1 MKVLIVEDDQ
11 SIIDA
16 VTIAFEFRWPEAVVI
31 SSLTGKD
38 VSEIIRRE
46 SPDIV
51 LLDLNLPNTTGFDVL
66 TEIRGFSN
74 VPVIMLTVRS
84 ADEDIMRALETGA
97 DDYITKPFN
106 YMTLLSRVRAAHR
119 RATMMP
125 GVGGQSTFVNSRVT
139 VDFIDQVVKV
149 ENRVVKLTQ
158 LEYKLLVILIRHI
171 NVVVSFESIAAEVW
185 SQEDKAGK
193 SAVKIAI
200 GRLRKKLDD
209 LPPQMILNARGIGY
223 VLKG

>member
-1 MKVLIVEDDQ
+1 MKVFIIEDDQ

-31 SSLTGKD
+31 SSLTGKK
-38 VSEIIRRE
+38 VSETIRRE

-66 TEIRGFSN
+66 GEIRSFSN

-84 ADEDIMRALETGA
+84 ADEDIIKALEAGA

-119 RATMMP
+119 RATMVP
-125 GVGGQSTFVNSRVT
+125 AAGGQTTFINPRVT
-139 VDFIDQVVKV
+139 VDFIDQMVKV
-149 ENRVVKLTQ
+149 DNKVVKLTQ
-158 LEYKLLVILIRHI
+158 LEYKLFIILVRHK
-171 NVVVSFESIAAEVW
+171 NEVVPFDSIAGELW
-185 SQEDKAGK
+185 GSEGEGDK

-209 LPPQMILNARGIGY
+209 IPPQMILNARGVGY
-223 VLKG
+223 ILKG